1 MLEFGPL
8 WCRQSPISP
17 LSQTQG
23 IFSSLDLLRLWALTR
38 IHLTENYSTGSSSH
52 VSDAAEVP
60 KTVCHG
66 HWLTD
71 LLYLWLQESTLKH
84 PFMTDDYSPDDV
96 TARVGGPVYKP
107 ITNSNLLAMLSDD
120 RTTNGLVMPEA
131 RCKWSALW
139 KAASGARCHWQSA
152 EADDRKSDSA
162 SQE

>member
-8 WCRQSPISP
+8 WRRHSLISP
-17 LSQTQG
+17 LSQTG
-23 IFSSLDLLRLWALTR
+23 DIFLFVKWMRVNTHSRNKSRELFHWIIFTCTMQRKSRKLLSRT
-38 IHLTENYSTGSSSH
+38 
-52 VSDAAEVP
+52 
-60 KTVCHG
+60 
-66 HWLTD
+66 LTD

-96 TARVGGPVYKP
+96 AARVGGPVYKP
-107 ITNSNLLAMLSDD
+107 NTNSNLLAMLSDD

-139 KAASGARCHWQSA
+139 KAASGARCHWQSV

>member
-1 MLEFGPL
+1 M
-8 WCRQSPISP
+8 SVDSH
-17 LSQTQG
+17 
-23 IFSSLDLLRLWALTR
+23 SLDRELFHWIIFTR
-38 IHLTENYSTGSSSH
+38 VRCSGSPENC
-52 VSDAAEVP
+52 
-60 KTVCHG
+60 CHG

-107 ITNSNLLAMLSDD
+107 INNSNLLAMLSDD

-162 SQE
+162 SQEYVNVNCIGVFRFWNWHWTFSTYITS